1 MKLRRR
7 REESLDNEI
16 HDYIERETQDNMAAG
31 MTADEARHAA
41 LRKFGPVLN
50 MKEETRTVWGWVWF
64 ERLAQDLR
72 HGYRMLVKNPG
83 FTAVAVISIAIGVG
97 ANCASFSFAD
107 ALLLRPLTVLHP
119 SEVVTVGAPE
129 SVAGFSSLLA
139 SYRDYVDFRD
149 QSKSFEGLVAFNET
163 TFGLAVGR
171 DSLPQMKY
179 GSMVT
184 GNFFRVLGVE
194 PELGRA
200 FRSDEDQVPGR
211 DAVVVLGHDLWER
224 DFAGDRSVLG
234 RRVRIN
240 GIEFTVIGV
249 APARFRGM
257 NQFLQTGFYVPIMM
271 WPQLT
276 NNAKDNPLEARGNRS
291 LTIKG
296 RLKSGVAM
304 AQAQA
309 ELAAIAR
316 NLERAYP
323 DTNRNRGVAV
333 RTELESRIQ
342 QSPPDAQLVAM
353 ISVLSLAVLLVACA
367 NVAGLLTSRA
377 PVRAREIALRL
388 AIGAGRRRL
397 IRQLLTESLLLAAAG
412 GIAGLALGY
421 AGILFFRKLQ
431 IPTDL
436 PLNFSVE
443 LDHRALLF
451 SLAVAMAS
459 AILFGLAPAIQTTR
473 TDLVNALKSSTAD
486 TPGRRRLWGRN
497 LLVAGQVAISLV
509 LLTVATFL
517 YRGFQHELGQ
527 GAGFRTDHLL
537 MMSFDPGL
545 VHYSESQAQQFFQ
558 QAVERA
564 RSTAGVKSAALTYSV
579 PLDNQQDGVVILP
592 EGFQFPAGKENVN
605 IFANTVDENYFDT
618 AGIRILRGRGFRV
631 TDTASS
637 PRVAIVNEELAKHY
651 WPGKDPIGKRFRLD
665 DRNGPWVEIVGV
677 ARTVKYLW
685 IAEPPTDFAYLALS
699 QHPQRQMTLLTESA
713 GDPSSLTAP
722 LREAI
727 HGLDANQPIFNIRT
741 MEEFYRMRAVSTPNM
756 IIQNVGAM
764 GVMGLVLAIVGLY
777 GLVAYAASRRTREIG
792 IRMAIGAQ
800 RSTVLSMV
808 MRQGL
813 ILALSGIGVG
823 LLASFGAERV
833 LGSMFGGSSGGD
845 TDFVTYLLVVPALLA
860 VTMLATYVPAR
871 RASRVDPMRALR
883 YE

>member
-1 MKLRRR
+1 VKFRRR

-16 HDYIERETQDNMAAG
+16 HDYIERETQDNIAAG
-31 MTADEARHAA
+31 MLPDEARHAA
-41 LRKFGPVLN
+41 ARKFGPVLN
-50 MKEETRTVWGWVWF
+50 IKEETRAVWGWGWF
-64 ERLAQDLR
+64 ERLGQDLR
-72 HGYRMLVKNPG
+72 YGRRMLAKNPG

-97 ANCASFSFAD
+97 ANCATFSFGD
-107 ALLLRPLTVLHP
+107 ALLLRPLTVLRP
-119 SEVVTVGAPE
+119 SEVVTVGTSA
-129 SVAGFSSLLA
+129 SLAGFSSLIA

-149 QSKSFEGLVAFNET
+149 QSKSFDGLVAFNSS
-163 TFGLAVGR
+163 TFGFAIEH
-171 DSLPQMKY
+171 DALPQMKF

-184 GNFFRVLGVE
+184 GNFFRVMGVE

-200 FRSDEDQVPGR
+200 FRPEEDQVAGR
-211 DAVVVLGHDLWER
+211 DAVVVLGHELWER
-224 DFAGDRSVLG
+224 DFAADRSVLG

-249 APARFRGM
+249 APARFTGM

-276 NNAKDNPLEARGNRS
+276 NNTKDNPLEARGNRS
-291 LTIKG
+291 LNIKG
-296 RLKSGVAM
+296 RLKPGVTIT
-304 AQAQA
+304 QAQT

-323 DTNRNRGVAV
+323 DTNRNRGVVV

-342 QSPPDAQLVAM
+342 QSPPDAELVAM
-353 ISVLSLAVLLVACA
+353 ISVLAMAVLLVACA

-397 IRQLLTESLLLAAAG
+397 IRQLLTESLLLAIAG
-412 GIAGLALGY
+412 GIAGLGLGY
-421 AGILFFRKLQ
+421 AGVLFFRKLQ

-436 PLNFSVE
+436 PLSLSIE
-443 LDHRALLF
+443 LNQRALLF

-459 AILFGLAPAIQTTR
+459 AVLFGLAPAIQTTR
-473 TDLVNALKSSTAD
+473 TDLVKALKSSTSD
-486 TPGRRRLWGRN
+486 SPGQRRLWGRN

-509 LLTVATFL
+509 LLTVATIL

-537 MMSFDPGL
+537 MMSFDPSL
-545 VHYSESQAQQFFQ
+545 VHYSESQTQQFLRQ
-558 QAVERA
+558 VVERA
-564 RSTAGVKSAALTYSV
+564 RSITGVKSAALTFSV
-579 PLDNQQDGVVILP
+579 PFGNQQDGATVLP
-592 EGFQFPAGKENVN
+592 EGFQFPAGKESDNV
-605 IFANTVDENYFDT
+605 FANTVDQNYFDT

-637 PRVAIVNEELAKHY
+637 PRVAVVNEEFAKHY

-665 DRNGPWVEIVGV
+665 DKNGPWVEIVGV
-677 ARTVKYLW
+677 AKTVKYLW
-685 IAEPPTDFAYLALS
+685 IAEPPTEFLYLPLS
-699 QHPQRQMTLLTESA
+699 QHSQRQMTLLAESY

-722 LREAI
+722 LRQII

-741 MEEFYRMRAVSTPNM
+741 MEEFYRMRAVNTPNL
-756 IIQNVGAM
+756 IIQTVGGL

-777 GLVAYAASRRTREIG
+777 GLVAYAASKRTREIG

-800 RSTVLSMV
+800 RNTMLKMV

-813 ILALSGIGVG
+813 ILALAGIGVG
-823 LLASFGAERV
+823 LVASFGAERV
-833 LGSMFGGSSGGD
+833 LNSMFGGTSNEN
-845 TDFVTYLLVVPALLA
+845 DFVTYLLVVPALLA
-860 VTMLATYVPAR
+860 VTMLAAYIPAR

>member
-316 NLERAYP
+316 NLERLSGYQS
-323 DTNRNRGVAV
+323 
-333 RTELESRIQ
+333 ESRRCRAHRAGVQ
-342 QSPPDAQLVAM
+342 DPAVATGCAVGCYDQRSLV
-353 ISVLSLAVLLVACA
+353 
-367 NVAGLLTSRA
+367 G
-377 PVRAREIALRL
+377 
-388 AIGAGRRRL
+388 G
-397 IRQLLTESLLLAAAG
+397 AAG
-412 GIAGLALGY
+412 GLRQCRGLAHQPGSRPRTGNRFAAGY
-421 AGILFFRKLQ
+421 
-431 IPTDL
+431 
-436 PLNFSVE
+436 
-443 LDHRALLF
+443 
-451 SLAVAMAS
+451 
-459 AILFGLAPAIQTTR
+459 
-473 TDLVNALKSSTAD
+473 
-486 TPGRRRLWGRN
+486 WGR
-497 LLVAGQVAISLV
+497 A
-509 LLTVATFL
+509 
-517 YRGFQHELGQ
+517 
-527 GAGFRTDHLL
+527 
-537 MMSFDPGL
+537 P
-545 VHYSESQAQQFFQ
+545 QA
-558 QAVERA
+558 
-564 RSTAGVKSAALTYSV
+564 
-579 PLDNQQDGVVILP
+579 
-592 EGFQFPAGKENVN
+592 
-605 IFANTVDENYFDT
+605 
-618 AGIRILRGRGFRV
+618 
-631 TDTASS
+631 
-637 PRVAIVNEELAKHY
+637 
-651 WPGKDPIGKRFRLD
+651 
-665 DRNGPWVEIVGV
+665 
-677 ARTVKYLW
+677 
-685 IAEPPTDFAYLALS
+685 
-699 QHPQRQMTLLTESA
+699 
-713 GDPSSLTAP
+713 DPS
-722 LREAI
+722 
-727 HGLDANQPIFNIRT
+727 
-741 MEEFYRMRAVSTPNM
+741 
-756 IIQNVGAM
+756 
-764 GVMGLVLAIVGLY
+764 
-777 GLVAYAASRRTREIG
+777 VAHRKFAARCCGRHRR
-792 IRMAIGAQ
+792 
-800 RSTVLSMV
+800 
-808 MRQGL
+808 
-813 ILALSGIGVG
+813 
-823 LLASFGAERV
+823 FGAWVCRHPV
-833 LGSMFGGSSGGD
+833 F
-845 TDFVTYLLVVPALLA
+845 P
-860 VTMLATYVPAR
+860 
-871 RASRVDPMRALR
+871 
-883 YE
+883 

>member
-1 MKLRRR
+1 VKFRRR

-31 MTADEARHAA
+31 MPPDEARHAA
-41 LRKFGPVLN
+41 MRKFGTVLN
-50 MKEETRTVWGWVWF
+50 VKEDTRAVWGWAWF
-64 ERLAQDLR
+64 EHLAQDLR
-72 HGYRMLVKNPG
+72 HGRRMLAKNPG
-83 FTAVAVISIAIGVG
+83 FTAVAMISIAIGVG
-97 ANCASFSFAD
+97 ANCATFSFGD
-107 ALLLRPLTVLHP
+107 AMLLRPLTVLHP
-119 SEVVTVGAPE
+119 SEVVTVGTSE
-129 SVAGFSSLLA
+129 SLEGFSTLIA

-149 QSKSFEGLVAFNET
+149 QSKSFAGLVAFNGS
-163 TFGLAVGR
+163 TFGFATERDAV
-171 DSLPQMKY
+171 PQMRF

-184 GNFFRVLGVE
+184 SNFFRVMGVE
-194 PELGRA
+194 PELGRS
-200 FRSDEDQVPGR
+200 FRPEEDQVPSR
-211 DAVVVLGHDLWER
+211 DAVVVLGHELWER
-224 DFAGDRSVLG
+224 DFAADPSVLG

-240 GIEFTVIGV
+240 SVEFTVIGV
-249 APARFRGM
+249 APERFTGM
-257 NQFLQTGFYVPIMM
+257 NQFLQTGLYVPIMM
-271 WPQLT
+271 WPRLT
-276 NNAKDNPLEARGNRS
+276 NDKDNPLEARDHRS
-291 LTIKG
+291 LNIKG
-296 RLKSGVAM
+296 RLKPGVTI
-304 AQAQA
+304 AQARA

-342 QSPPDAQLVAM
+342 QSPPDAMLVAM
-353 ISVLSLAVLLVACA
+353 ISVLAIAVLMVACA

-397 IRQLLTESLLLAAAG
+397 IRQLLTESLLLAVAG
-412 GIAGLALGY
+412 GIAGLGLGY
-421 AGILFFRKLQ
+421 AGVLFFRRLQ
-431 IPTDL
+431 LPTDL
-436 PLNFSVE
+436 PLKLSIE
-443 LDHRALLF
+443 LNQRALLF
-451 SLAVAMAS
+451 SLAIAMAS
-459 AILFGLAPAIQTTR
+459 AIVFGLAPAIQTTR
-473 TDLVNALKSSTAD
+473 TNLVNALRSSTSD
-486 TPGRRRLWGRN
+486 LPGRRRLWGRN

-537 MMSFDPGL
+537 MMSFDPSL
-545 VHYSESQAQQFFQ
+545 VHYSESQTQQFLRQ
-558 QAVERA
+558 VVERA
-564 RSTAGVKSAALTYSV
+564 RSTTGVKSVALTFSV
-579 PLDNQQDGVVILP
+579 PFGNQQDGATILP

-605 IFANTVDENYFDT
+605 VFANTVDENYFDT

-637 PRVAIVNEELAKHY
+637 PRVAVVNEEFAKRY

-685 IAEPPTDFAYLALS
+685 IAEPPTEFLYLPLS
-699 QHPQRQMTLLTESA
+699 QHPQRQMTLLAESID
-713 GDPSSLTAP
+713 DPSSLTAP
-722 LREAI
+722 LREVI

-741 MEEFYRMRAVSTPNM
+741 MEEFYRMRAVNTPNM
-756 IIQNVGAM
+756 IIQTVGGL

-800 RSTVLSMV
+800 RNTVLGMV

-813 ILALSGIGVG
+813 ILALAGIGVG
-823 LLASFGAERV
+823 LMVSFGAERV
-833 LGSMFGGSSGGD
+833 LNSMFGGTSSD
-845 TDFVTYLLVVPALLA
+845 IDFVTYLLVAPALLA
-860 VTMLATYVPAR
+860 VTMLAAYIPAR